1 MCILILL
8 LAFCPTVSGIRHAG
22 KFITITSQLEKLRHA
37 TRAKSPLEE
46 EPLEARGWQS
56 EDILLNTL
64 LCEQSDPHFTDKK
77 ADTLSPNAT
86 DTLRVNSCTVF
97 TILPQL
103 YLCIFTFHYSEFTNS
118 QLCFKFCI
126 YHF

>member
-37 TRAKSPLEE
+37 TRAKSPLEQ

-64 LCEQSDPHFTDKK
+64 LCEQNDPHFTDKE
-77 ADTLSPNAT
+77 AHTLSQT
-86 DTLRVNSCTVF
+86 
-97 TILPQL
+97 
-103 YLCIFTFHYSEFTNS
+103 Y
-118 QLCFKFCI
+118 
-126 YHF
+126 